1 MTIGAD
7 YFYFSNDIRYT
18 IYEIQYKKGKHK
30 MQNLLGPTWI
40 EINLDAVAN
49 NVKNIKELIGEKK
62 ELMAVVKG
70 NAYGHDVLEVIPVVL
85 NNGATRLAVA
95 RLEEGIFL
103 RKASIDVPILI
114 LGLTLKQ
121 QAELLVSYNITP
133 TVCKYETIE
142 KLSKFAVKEDKT
154 VKVHIKVDTGMGRI
168 GIFPSHIL
176 DFVKKVKVLKNIE
189 IEGIFT
195 HFSVADEKD
204 KTYTEEQFKKF
215 MEVLTILEKEG
226 IKIPVKH
233 VGNSATLLDLP
244 YMWLDLIR
252 PGISIYGLYPSREVQ
267 KTVKLIPAHSFKTR
281 IVFLKELPAGEYI
294 SYGRTY
300 TTTKRRTKVASLPV
314 GYADGYNRL
323 LSNQG
328 EVLVRGRRFP
338 IIGRICMDQCMIDVT
353 NLPQVKI
360 GDEVVL
366 WGRQGQEEIIVEEI
380 AEKIG
385 TINYEVVHMPDKKRV
400 PKLFIKDGKPWKIK
414 TMLGEKLL

>member
-1 MTIGAD
+1 VL
-7 YFYFSNDIRYT
+7 YT
-18 IYEIQYKKGKHK
+18 QYEKKKGKPK
-30 MQNLLGPTWI
+30 MQKLLGPTWV
-40 EINLDAVAN
+40 EINLDAIAN
-49 NVKNIKELIGEKK
+49 NVKNIKKLIGKKK

-70 NAYGHDVLEVIPVVL
+70 NAYGCDILEVSSLVL

-103 RKASIDVPILI
+103 RKAGITVPILI

-133 TVCKYETIE
+133 TVCEYEMIE
-142 KLSKFAVKEDKT
+142 KLSESAIKEDKV

-168 GIFPSHIL
+168 GIFPHNIL
-176 DFVKKVKVLKNIE
+176 RFIKRIRALKNVE

-204 KTYTEEQFKKF
+204 KTYTEEQFRKF
-215 MEVLTILEKEG
+215 MEVLTVLEKEE
-226 IKIPVKH
+226 IKIPIKH

-244 YMWLDLIR
+244 HMWLDLVR
-252 PGISIYGLYPSREVQ
+252 PGISMYGLYPSTEVQ
-267 KTVKLIPAHSFKTR
+267 KTIKLIPAHSFKTR
-281 IVFLKELPAGEYI
+281 IIFLKELSMGESI
-294 SYGRTY
+294 GYGRTY
-300 TTTKRRTKVASLPV
+300 TTNQRRTKVASLPL

-338 IIGRICMDQCMIDVT
+338 VIGRVCMDQCVIDVT
-353 NLPQVKI
+353 NLPQVEI

-366 WGRQGQEEIIVEEI
+366 WGRQGREEITVEEI
-380 AEKIG
+380 AERIG
-385 TINYEVVHMPDKKRV
+385 TINYEIVHLPDKKRV
-400 PKLFIKDGKPWKIK
+400 PKLFIKNGRPWKIK
-414 TMLGEKLL
+414 TMLGGKLL

>member
-1 MTIGAD
+1 
-7 YFYFSNDIRYT
+7 
-18 IYEIQYKKGKHK
+18 
-30 MQNLLGPTWI
+30 MQRLFGPTWV
-40 EINLDAVAN
+40 EINLDAIAN
-49 NVKNIKELIGEKK
+49 NVKNIKKLIGEKK

-70 NAYGHDVLEVIPVVL
+70 NAYGHDILEIASVVL

-103 RKASIDVPILI
+103 RKTGITVPILI

-133 TVCKYETIE
+133 TVSEYKMIE
-142 KLSKFAVKEDKT
+142 KLSESAFKEDKIA
-154 VKVHIKVDTGMGRI
+154 KVHLKVDTGMGRI
-168 GIFPSHIL
+168 GISPKYVL
-176 DFVKKVKVLKNIE
+176 DFIKKVKILKNVE

-204 KTYTEEQFKKF
+204 KTYTEKQFRKF
-215 MEVLTILEKEG
+215 MEVLTVLEKEE
-226 IKIPVKH
+226 IKIPIKH

-244 YMWLDLIR
+244 HMWLDLVR
-252 PGISIYGLYPSREVQ
+252 PGISVYGLYPSKDVQ
-267 KTVKLIPAHSFKTR
+267 KTVKLIPAHTFKTR
-281 IVFLKELPAGEYI
+281 IVFLKELPEGECI

-300 TTTKRRTKVASLPV
+300 TTNQRKTVVASLPV

-328 EVLVRGRRFP
+328 QALVRGKRVSV
-338 IIGRICMDQCMIDVT
+338 IGRVCMDQTMIDVT
-353 NLPQVKI
+353 DLPQVEI

-366 WGRQGQEEIIVEEI
+366 WGRQGQEEITVEEI
-380 AEKIG
+380 ADKIK

-400 PKLFIKDGKPWKIK
+400 PKLFIKNGRPWKIK
-414 TMLGEKLL
+414 AMLGEKLL

>member
-1 MTIGAD
+1 M
-7 YFYFSNDIRYT
+7 
-18 IYEIQYKKGKHK
+18 KK
-30 MQNLLGPTWI
+30 LLGPTWV
-40 EINLDAVAN
+40 EINIDAIAN

-62 ELMAVVKG
+62 ELMAVLKG
-70 NAYGHDVLEVIPVVL
+70 NAYGHDVLETSSIAL
-85 NNGATRLAVA
+85 NNGASRLAVA

-103 RKASIDVPILI
+103 RKTGITAPILV

-121 QAELLVSYNITP
+121 QAELLVSHNITP
-133 TVCKYETIE
+133 TVSEYEMIE
-142 KLSKFAVKEDKT
+142 KLSESACTKGKV
-154 VKVHIKVDTGMGRI
+154 VKVHLKVDTGMGRI
-168 GIFPSHIL
+168 GIFPNHVLNFI
-176 DFVKKVKVLKNIE
+176 KKVKVLKNVE

-204 KTYTEEQFKKF
+204 KAYTKAQFKKF

-244 YMWLDLIR
+244 HMWLDLVRI
-252 PGISIYGLYPSREVQ
+252 GISIYGLYPSREVQ

-281 IVFLKELPAGEYI
+281 IVFLKELSAGESI

-300 TTTKRRTKVASLPV
+300 TTNRKKIKVASLPV

-328 EVLVRGRRFP
+328 EVLVRGKRFP
-338 IIGRICMDQCMIDVT
+338 IIGRVCMDQCMVDVT

-366 WGRQGQEEIIVEEI
+366 WGRQGLEGISVEEI

-385 TINYEVVHMPDKKRV
+385 TINYEIVHMPDKKRV

>member
-1 MTIGAD
+1 
-7 YFYFSNDIRYT
+7 
-18 IYEIQYKKGKHK
+18 
-30 MQNLLGPTWI
+30 MQKLLGPTWV
-40 EINLDAVAN
+40 EINLDAIAQ
-49 NVKNIKELIGEKK
+49 NVRNIKKLIGKKK
-62 ELMAVVKG
+62 ELMAVAKG
-70 NAYGHDVLEVIPVVL
+70 NAYGHDISEVSSVVL
-85 NNGATRLAVA
+85 RNGASRLAVA

-103 RKASIDVPILI
+103 RKAGITVPILI

-121 QAELLVSYNITP
+121 QAELLVSYSITP
-133 TVCKYETIE
+133 TVSEYGMIE
-142 KLSKFAVKEDKT
+142 KLSESAFKKDKK

-168 GIFPSHIL
+168 GIFPNHVL
-176 DFVKKVKVLKNIE
+176 DFIKKVKALGNVE

-204 KTYTEEQFKKF
+204 KTYTEKQFRKF
-215 MEVLTILEKEG
+215 MGVLTDLEKEG
-226 IKIPVKH
+226 IRIPVKH

-244 YMWLDLIR
+244 HMWLDLVR
-252 PGISIYGLYPSREVQ
+252 PGISIYGLYPSTEVQ

-281 IVFLKELPAGEYI
+281 IVFLKELSAGESI

-300 TTTKRRTKVASLPV
+300 TTNRKITKVASLPV

-338 IIGRICMDQCMIDVT
+338 IIGRICMDQCMIDVSS
-353 NLPQVKI
+353 LLEVKI

-366 WGRQGQEEIIVEEI
+366 WGRQGQEKITVEEI

-385 TINYEVVHMPDKKRV
+385 TINYEIVHMPDKKRV
-400 PKLFIKDGKPWKIK
+400 PKLFIKDGKPYKIK
-414 TMLGEKLL
+414 SMLGERLL

>member
-1 MTIGAD
+1 M
-7 YFYFSNDIRYT
+7 
-18 IYEIQYKKGKHK
+18 KK
-30 MQNLLGPTWI
+30 LLGSTWM
-40 EINLDAVAN
+40 EIDLDAIAQ
-49 NVKNIKELIGEKK
+49 NVRNIKKLIGEKK

-70 NAYGHDVLEVIPVVL
+70 NAYGHDILEVSSVVL
-85 NNGATRLAVA
+85 KNGASRLAVA

-103 RKASIDVPILI
+103 RKTGITVPILV

-133 TVCKYETIE
+133 TVSEYEMIE
-142 KLSKFAVKEDKT
+142 KLSESAFKEDKI
-154 VKVHIKVDTGMGRI
+154 VKVHLKVDTGMGRI
-168 GIFPSHIL
+168 GIFSNHVLNFI
-176 DFVKKVKVLKNIE
+176 KKAKVLKNVE

-204 KTYTEEQFKKF
+204 KSYTEKQFGKF
-215 MEVLTILEKEG
+215 MEVLTFLEKEG

-233 VGNSATLLDLP
+233 VSNSATLLDLP
-244 YMWLDLIR
+244 HMWLDLVR
-252 PGISIYGLYPSREVQ
+252 PGISLYGLYPSREVQ
-267 KTVKLIPAHSFKTR
+267 KTVKLIPAHTFKTR

-300 TTTKRRTKVASLPV
+300 TTKQKRTVIASLPV
-314 GYADGYNRL
+314 GYADGYSRL

-328 EVLVRGRRFP
+328 EVLVRGKRFP
-338 IIGRICMDQCMIDVT
+338 VIGRVCMDQTMIDVT
-353 NLPQVKI
+353 NLPQVEI

-366 WGRQGQEEIIVEEI
+366 WGRQGEEEITVEEI

-385 TINYEVVHMPDKKRV
+385 TINYEIVHMPDKKRV
-400 PKLFIKDGKPWKIK
+400 PKLFIKNGKPWKIK

>member
-1 MTIGAD
+1 M
-7 YFYFSNDIRYT
+7 
-18 IYEIQYKKGKHK
+18 K
-30 MQNLLGPTWI
+30 NLLGPTWT
-40 EINLDAVAN
+40 EVNLDAIAQ
-49 NVKNIKELIGEKK
+49 NVRNIKKLIGEKK

-70 NAYGHDVLEVIPVVL
+70 NAYGHDILEVSSVAL

-103 RKASIDVPILI
+103 RKARIDVPILI

-133 TVCKYETIE
+133 TVCEYEMIE
-142 KLSKFAVKEDKT
+142 KLSESAIKEDKV
-154 VKVHIKVDTGMGRI
+154 VKVHLKVDTGMGRI
-168 GIFPSHIL
+168 GIFPNHIL
-176 DFVKKVKVLKNIE
+176 DFVKKVKALKNIE

-215 MEVLTILEKEG
+215 IEVLTILEKEG

-244 YMWLDLIR
+244 YMWLDLVR

-281 IVFLKELPAGEYI
+281 IVFLKELPAGECI

-300 TTTKRRTKVASLPV
+300 ATTKRRTKIASLPI

-338 IIGRICMDQCMIDVT
+338 VIGRVCMDQCMIDVT

-366 WGRQGQEEIIVEEI
+366 WGRQGQEEITVEEI

-385 TINYEVVHMPDKKRV
+385 TINYEIVHMPDKKRV

>member
-1 MTIGAD
+1 
-7 YFYFSNDIRYT
+7 
-18 IYEIQYKKGKHK
+18 
-30 MQNLLGPTWI
+30 MQKLLGPTWV
-40 EINLDAVAN
+40 EINLDAIAN
-49 NVKNIKELIGEKK
+49 NVKNIKKLIGKKK

-70 NAYGHDVLEVIPVVL
+70 NAYGHDILEIASVVL

-103 RKASIDVPILI
+103 RKTGVTVPILV

-133 TVCKYETIE
+133 TVCEYEMIE
-142 KLSKFAVKEDKT
+142 KLSESAIKEDKV
-154 VKVHIKVDTGMGRI
+154 VKVHLKVDTGMGRI
-168 GIFPSHIL
+168 GIFPHDIL
-176 DFVKKVKVLKNIE
+176 RFIRRIRALKNVE

-204 KTYTEEQFKKF
+204 KTYTEEQFRKF
-215 MEVLTILEKEG
+215 MEVLTVLEKEE
-226 IKIPVKH
+226 IKIPIKH

-244 YMWLDLIR
+244 HMWLDLVR
-252 PGISIYGLYPSREVQ
+252 PGISVYGLYPSREVQ
-267 KTVKLIPAHSFKTR
+267 KTVKLIPAHTFKTR
-281 IVFLKELPAGEYI
+281 IVFLKELSMGESI
-294 SYGRTY
+294 GYGRTY
-300 TTTKRRTKVASLPV
+300 TTNQRRTKVASLPL

-338 IIGRICMDQCMIDVT
+338 VIGRVCMDQCVIDVT
-353 NLPQVKI
+353 NLPQVEI

-366 WGRQGQEEIIVEEI
+366 WGRQGQGEITVEEI
-380 AEKIG
+380 ADKIK

-400 PKLFIKDGKPWKIK
+400 PKLFIKNGRPWKVK